1 MIDAVLEMLDRK
13 DMFVLRLTCK
23 ALCSHATPMAFDKL
37 HVWLEHDS
45 LQRLVNIARHPQ
57 LRTHVD
63 RIAFGMER
71 FYDVDVTQFED
82 DIYSETTWDKRTSI
96 RDESEDTLKEDAWSV
111 YHRYYERQCTLE
123 QSNTD
128 VTMMTEALEAFIS
141 LKKID
146 LLDSQ
151 PWNVDCRQESWGIRR
166 EGLIL
171 DLMLAV
177 PPHAHKDFP
186 RGGRQLYVLLRAL
199 AERSINLEKL
209 SLQLFASNISTGGF
223 YSPLPADNLSL
234 AIPAFVGLKRL
245 SLRLE
250 IIQPL
255 VMEQWKLPSKESPLT
270 TILRAATGLEILW
283 LALPDGLASAVW
295 PVGAGCCWRD
305 FIQIHRFGH
314 LKELRIDGAI
324 LDEADFVA
332 FLLQSCQRLQTLSL
346 GMARVIEGPWSR
358 RSSGEPVTLAN
369 VTVIEGTWNSIFE
382 AIRSLPVLEEIE
394 LYYLWQELDQ
404 HGFYALN
411 DEADM
416 DPEPLYAF
424 LLRRREDNPWLSMCQ
439 GKVAQNL
446 RGKADATQ
454 SEEGDEG
461 Q

>member
-23 ALCSHATPMAFDKL
+23 ALCSYATPMVFDKL
-37 HVWLEHDS
+37 LVWLEQDS

-63 RIAFGMER
+63 RISFGMER
-71 FYDVDVTQFED
+71 FYDVDVRQFED
-82 DIYSETTWDKRTSI
+82 DIYSETTWDERTSI
-96 RDESEDTLKEDAWSV
+96 RDESQDTLKDDAWSV

-146 LLDSQ
+146 LIDSQ
-151 PWNVDCRQESWGIRR
+151 PWDVDCRQEPWGIKR

-171 DLMLAV
+171 DKMLAG
-177 PPHAHKDFP
+177 PPYANKDYP
-186 RGGRQLYVLLRAL
+186 RGGRQLYVLLQAL
-199 AERSINLEKL
+199 AKRSKNLEKL

-223 YSPLPADNLSL
+223 YSPLPVDKLSL
-234 AIPAFVGLKRL
+234 AVPAFVGLRRL
-245 SLRLE
+245 FLRLE

-255 VMEQWKLPSKESPLT
+255 VMEQWKQPSKESPLT
-270 TILRAATGLEILW
+270 TILRAATGLEVLW
-283 LALPDGLASAVW
+283 LALPDGIDSALW

-305 FIQIHRFGH
+305 FIQIHRFGQ
-314 LKELRIDGAI
+314 LKELTIDGAI
-324 LDEADFVA
+324 LHKADFVA
-332 FLLQSCQRLQTLSL
+332 FLLQSCQRLKTLSL

-358 RSSGEPVTLAN
+358 RSLGEPVTLAN
-369 VTVIEGTWNSIFE
+369 AIVIEGTWNSIFE

-404 HGFYALN
+404 LGFYALN
-411 DEADM
+411 HEADI

-424 LLRRREDNPWLSMCQ
+424 LLERREDNPWLSMCQ
-439 GKVAQNL
+439 EKIARNE
-446 RGKADATQ
+446 RGKADAIQ